1 MVHFKYFSSNFDL
14 CMVFKLCCLGFSL
27 AGTAVPQNSYAFLC
41 ITICWALTN
50 KYGFIDQIQKLIYSI
65 KVQFNTVWAPLY
77 SVSQDIEHVNKIVQY
92 SVNNN
97 S

>member
-1 MVHFKYFSSNFDL
+1 MVHFKYSNFDL

-50 KYGFIDQIQKLIYSI
+50 KYGFIDQIQKLIFSI